1 MINEKRKKEK
11 SGIAKLIPLILV
23 IAVVIGGG
31 AVWYHEYSKYIGTD
45 DAYIDSDK
53 VSVSS
58 KISGR
63 IAHLY
68 VDEGDTVKSGQLLV
82 ELDSTELVAQRNQM
96 ISNYKQMITSKEQST
111 AKYEYD
117 KENIKVLEINYE
129 KTQEDL
135 VRAKKQFEGSV
146 ISKEQY
152 DHIRKAN
159 ESAKAQLEASRAQL
173 NVSKAQINTSEASVA
188 TAQTQIKTV
197 MAQLQNTR
205 ILAPMNGVVAKRW
218 LLGGDV
224 VSPGQAVVTVNNDKK
239 LWVMVYIE
247 ETNMNKIHEGQK
259 VFFTVDA
266 YPKAK
271 FTGKIYWIGS
281 NTAGQ
286 FSLIPPSNASGN
298 FTKVTQR
305 VPLKISIDDIQSKN
319 AVNLLA
325 GMSAVIKIVKE

>member
-11 SGIAKLIPLILV
+11 KGIAKFIPLILV
-23 IAVVIGGG
+23 IAAVIIGGTI
-31 AVWYHEYSKYIGTD
+31 WYHEYSKYIGTD

-68 VDEGDTVKSGQLLV
+68 VDEGDTVKNGQLLI

-96 ISNYKQMITSKEQST
+96 VSNYKQMVTSKDQSS
-111 AKYEYD
+111 AKYEFD
-117 KENIKVLEINYE
+117 KENIKVQEINYE

-135 VRAKKQFEGSV
+135 ARAKKQFEGSV
-146 ISKEQY
+146 IPKEQY

-159 ESAKAQLEASRAQL
+159 ESAKAQLDASRAQL
-173 NVSKAQINTSEASVA
+173 NVSKAQINSSEASIA
-188 TAQTQIKTV
+188 SAESQIKTV

-205 ILAPMNGVVAKRW
+205 IYAPMDGVVAKRW
-218 LLGGDV
+218 LLSGDV
-224 VSPGQAVVTVNNDKK
+224 ASPGQAVVTVTNEKK
-239 LWVMVYIE
+239 LWVSVYIE

-259 VFFTVDA
+259 VLFTVDA
-266 YPKAK
+266 FPKAK
-271 FTGKIYWIGS
+271 FSGKIYWIGS
-281 NTAGQ
+281 NTAAQ

-305 VPLKISIDDIQSKN
+305 VPLKISIDEIQSKE

-325 GMSAVIKIVKE
+325 GMSAIVKIVKE